1 MFVFFYDGINPSELH
16 VEGPL
21 NSVLIYQP
29 DKRHQLWR
37 FVSYATLHAGW
48 AHLTFNTIVQVLL
61 GLPLEMVHGSTRV
74 ACIYLAGVAA
84 GSLGTSVFDADV
96 YLVGASGGVYAL
108 IAAHLANILVN
119 YSSLQFALVRT
130 LAVAFLAITD
140 MGFAMYDFSTGET
153 SGLPVSYIAHM
164 SGALAG
170 LMLGLV
176 MLKNF
181 TQKSKEGD
189 LFWWISL
196 GVFTAC
202 MAFAI
207 IFNLLHPFP
216 YIGIGQSLA

>member
-1 MFVFFYDGINPSELH
+1 MFVFFYDGINLSELH
-16 VEGPL
+16 VDGPL
-21 NSVLIYQP
+21 NSLLIYQP

-48 AHLTFNTIVQVLL
+48 AHLTFNTLVQVLV
-61 GLPLEMVHGSTRV
+61 GLPLEMAHGSTRV
-74 ACIYLAGVAA
+74 ACIYLAGIVA
-84 GSLGTSVFDADV
+84 GSLGTSMFDADV

-108 IAAHLANILVN
+108 LAAHLANILIN
-119 YSSLQFALVRT
+119 YSSIQFALVRA
-130 LAVAFLAITD
+130 LAVAFLATTD
-140 MGFAMYDFSTGET
+140 LGFALYDFITEEKT
-153 SGLPVSYIAHM
+153 GLPVSYIAHLT
-164 SGALAG
+164 GALAG

-176 MLKNF
+176 TLKNF
-181 TQKSKEGD
+181 SQKSKEGD

>member
-1 MFVFFYDGINPSELH
+1 MFVFFYDGINLSELH

-48 AHLTFNTIVQVLL
+48 AHLTFNTLVQVLV
-61 GLPLEMVHGSTRV
+61 GLPLEMAHGSTRV

-119 YSSLQFALVRT
+119 YSSMQFALVRV
-130 LAVAFLAITD
+130 LGVAFLAITD
-140 MGFAMYDFSTGET
+140 MGFAMYDFFTGET
-153 SGLPVSYIAHM
+153 TGLPVSYIAHM

-170 LMLGLV
+170 IMLGLV
-176 MLKNF
+176 TLKNF
-181 TQKSKEGD
+181 SQKSKEGD